1 MAKKVLVLCLITI
14 LLVLGLYIFI
24 EDRNR
29 SVIFS
34 ENRKITKTLVVKKSF
49 TLTKELDLMRFQEN
63 KLYFV
68 NWNDGTIERM
78 NLNSFKIDKTF
89 GNKGE
94 GPKENLNIS
103 MYEIEEDSFFTYD
116 QKTHAIQQVNFNDSL
131 LYYKKLTT
139 SLWGSVKVG
148 ESFLLGGWDKGMNY
162 KMRFEKYNMP
172 TSNFVEINTDPIFNN
187 VKFSGLVYHG
197 FFIKNKN
204 YEVYIPFSNDKIFVF
219 DNSPSFAYSYNLIY
233 DVPNPEFRYV
243 GDELIPDRK
252 NFESN
257 SNAFLDDLNNL
268 YILSRIQKDSDSMI
282 VDVYNIVNKKYLY
295 SFKIPNFK
303 EEEAREIIKVKSTL
317 YVLYNSSIV
326 SYEF

>member
-24 EDRNR
+24 EDRNS
-29 SVIFS
+29 SVIFN

-49 TLTKELDLMRFQEN
+49 TLTKELDLMRFHKN
-63 KLYFV
+63 KLFFV

-78 NLNSFKIDKTF
+78 DLKSFNIDKTF
-89 GNKGE
+89 GRKGE
-94 GPKENLNIS
+94 GPTENLNIS
-103 MYEIEEDSFFTYD
+103 MYEIEEESFFTYD
-116 QKTHAIQQVNFNDSL
+116 QKNHTIQQVSFDDSL
-131 LYYKKLTT
+131 LYYKKIAT

-148 ESFLLGGWDKGMNY
+148 ESFLLGGWDKEMNY
-162 KMRFEKYNMP
+162 KMSFEKYNMSDGDLV
-172 TSNFVEINTDPIFNN
+172 TVDAELIFND
-187 VKFSGLVYHG
+187 VKFSGLIYHG
-197 FFIKNKN
+197 FFVKNQN
-204 YEVYIPFSNDKIFVF
+204 YEIYIPFSNDKIFVF

-257 SNAFLDDLNNL
+257 SNAFLDDLNYL
-268 YILSRIQKDSDSMI
+268 YILSKIQNESDSMI
-282 VDVYNIVNKKYLY
+282 VDVYNIAEKTYSH

-303 EEEAREIIKVKSTL
+303 GEEAREIIKIKSL
-317 YVLYNSSIV
+317 FYVLYNSSLV